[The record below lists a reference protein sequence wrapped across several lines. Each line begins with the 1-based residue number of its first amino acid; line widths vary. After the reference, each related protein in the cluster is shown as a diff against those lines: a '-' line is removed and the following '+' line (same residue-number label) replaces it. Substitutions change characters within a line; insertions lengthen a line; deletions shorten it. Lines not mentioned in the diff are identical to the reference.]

1 MYTHV
6 HGGLVLIRYRP
17 ERLMSHSYI
26 YIYIYIYIIHDH
38 ICTVTENTAN
48 PSKFL
53 DKSC

>member
-26 YIYIYIYIIHDH
+26 YIYILFMTIY
-38 ICTVTENTAN
+38 A
-48 PSKFL
+48 PSQKILQTQVSFL
-53 DKSC
+53 TNLVET